1 MPQVTVDGVV
11 YVPLAEIP
19 ELTDERLKRAL
30 QGLVKIQYFDE
41 SRKAKAQAWDVLNI
55 LAPELAQLAA
65 DDPKAAFDRMHPQE
79 SDLTLNQNDNLRK
92 INNAE

>member
-1 MPQVTVDGVV
+1 MPEVIVDGVV

-41 SRKAKAQAWDVLNI
+41 SRRAKSQAWDVLNI

-65 DDPKAAFDRMHPQE
+65 EDPKAAFDRMHHTE
-79 SDLTLNQNDNLRK
+79 SGLELSEHDN
-92 INNAE
+92 

>member
-1 MPQVTVDGVV
+1 MPEVTVDGVV

-19 ELTDERLKRAL
+19 ELTDERLKLAL

-41 SRKAKAQAWDVLNI
+41 SRKAKAQAWDVLKI

-65 DDPKAAFDRMHPQE
+65 ENPKAAFDRMHP
-79 SDLTLNQNDNLRK
+79 D
-92 INNAE
+92 A